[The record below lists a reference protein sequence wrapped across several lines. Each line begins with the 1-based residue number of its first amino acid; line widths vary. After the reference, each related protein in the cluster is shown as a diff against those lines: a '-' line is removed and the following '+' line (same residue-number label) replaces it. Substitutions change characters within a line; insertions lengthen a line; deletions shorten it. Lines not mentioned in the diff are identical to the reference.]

1 MSEEVETFPR
11 EVVVECECGRD
22 RVAGH
27 HDEADS
33 VDETEMTPWGTA
45 KVIESF
51 LLNRSIDPHDF
62 EELKSIVEKID
73 GDPAS
78 EASLEKCNRFDEDVI
93 VREDRVAALDDLP
106 EYGLRAI
113 VILIAPVGERVD
125 RGTVDENGAT
135 QSRYASSSAAS

>member
-1 MSEEVETFPR
+1 
-11 EVVVECECGRD
+11 
-22 RVAGH
+22 
-27 HDEADS
+27 
-33 VDETEMTPWGTA
+33 MTPWGTA